1 MTPGRGRHAKVTL
14 PEIGTFPAVVD
25 MTPGRATAMLLARP
39 LRPLDGKV
47 GAEVGIDI
55 TTKRGLLHI
64 DAQLV
69 EVPSGEVLELG
80 LTGGEQLIQRRSFAR
95 VDALIEVVVTPA
107 ATGEEIPAAIVNISA
122 CGAVVSRLSAMEPG
136 EEVRLSLQLA
146 PYEPPLQIVGRV
158 VREHDN
164 EFRAVQFEQIQEAD
178 RERIIRFVFDRQR
191 LERRDGRM

>member
-1 MTPGRGRHAKVTL
+1 MTPGRGQHAKVTL
-14 PEIGTFPAVVD
+14 PEAGTFPAVVD
-25 MTPGRATAMLLARP
+25 MTPGHATAMLLARP
-39 LRPLDGKV
+39 LHPLDGKV

-80 LTGGEQLIQRRSFAR
+80 LTGEEQLIQRRSFAR

-107 ATGEEIPAAIVNISA
+107 ATGEQIPAAIVNISA
-122 CGAVVSRLSAMEPG
+122 CGAVVSRLSAIEPG

-158 VREHDN
+158 VREHDD

-191 LERRDGRM
+191 LERREGRM